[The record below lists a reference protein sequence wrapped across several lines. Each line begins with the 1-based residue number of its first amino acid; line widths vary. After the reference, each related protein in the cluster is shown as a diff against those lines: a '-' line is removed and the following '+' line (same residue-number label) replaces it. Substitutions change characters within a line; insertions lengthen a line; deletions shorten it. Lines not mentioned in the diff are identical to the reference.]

1 MVTLRKLVDYLDG
14 FLKTSDFSNDGS
26 NNGLQVEASTEVTKV
41 GFAVDGSL
49 ESFKQASYLGCDL
62 LIVHHGISWGGSLKR
77 IVGVDAKRIK
87 LLFDNNLSLYASH
100 LPLDANGTL
109 GHNAIMSAQLEL
121 TEVEPFAEYAGYKIG
136 FKGKLPE
143 VLTLEQLKNKLNVIL
158 NTQCASIGSGD
169 LIRSIGVVS
178 GGAADAI
185 TEAGRE
191 GLDALVTGEFVHQHV
206 HLVQELGIPLIAAGH
221 YKTEVPGIKGLQKLV
236 EEEFEVETLFIDLP
250 TGY

>member
-1 MVTLRKLVDYLDG
+1 MVQLNELVDFLDD
-14 FLKTSDFSNDGS
+14 FLGTEKFSNDGS
-26 NNGLQVEASTEVTKV
+26 NNGLQVEASKQIRKV

-100 LPLDANGTL
+100 LPLDANATL
-109 GHNAIMSAQLEL
+109 GHNAIICKELAL

-136 FKGKLPE
+136 FKGILPE
-143 VLTLEQLKNKLNVIL
+143 VLTLNKLKEKL
-158 NTQCASIGSGD
+158 NTLLGTDCVSLGSGD
-169 LIRSIGVVS
+169 LIRRVGVVS

-185 TEAGRE
+185 TEAERE
-191 GLDALVTGEFVHQHV
+191 GLDVLVTGEFVHQHV
-206 HLVQELGIPLIAAGH
+206 HLIQELGIPLIAAGH
-221 YKTEVPGIKGLQKLV
+221 YKTEVPGIKGLQELV
-236 EEEFEVETLFIDLP
+236 EAKFEVETAFIDLP